1 MDSQFTIVI
10 ADDHPLFRGA
20 LYQAVHMAIDDARLL
35 EADSIDSLSHL
46 LAEHPDVDLL
56 LLDLKMPGANG
67 FEGLAYLRGHHPDL
81 PIVVVSASE
90 DPAIIQQVLRLG
102 ALGFIPKSVPMKELV
117 NALNTVIGGD
127 NWVPEG
133 ISLHPEPVDGPDF
146 ASKLASLTP
155 QQYKVLIMLRDGSL
169 NKQIAW
175 ELNVSEA
182 TIKAHITAIFRKLGV
197 KNRTQ
202 AVIAL
207 HQEPH
212 PGALSAAFAPRQI
225 ARSYFMLPLFIE
237 GEQDEQGA
245 PDP

>member
-20 LYQAVHMAIDDARLL
+20 LYQAVHMAVSDAQLL
-35 EADSIDSLSHL
+35 EADSIDSLAHL
-46 LAEHPDVDLL
+46 LKDHPEVDLL

-67 FEGLAYLRGHHPDL
+67 FEGLVHLRGQYPDL

-90 DPAIIQQVLRLG
+90 EASVVQQVLRLG
-102 ALGFIPKSVPMKELV
+102 ALGFIPKSSSMKQLV
-117 NALNTVIGGD
+117 TALNAVIAGD
-127 NWVPEG
+127 TWLPEG
-133 ISLHPEPVDGPDF
+133 VSLRPESEDESSLT
-146 ASKLASLTP
+146 SKLASLTP
-155 QQYKVLIMLRDGSL
+155 QQYKVLVMLRDGSL

-182 TIKAHITAIFRKLGV
+182 TIKAHITAIFRKLDV

-207 HQEPH
+207 QQ
-212 PGALSAAFAPRQI
+212 LDI
-225 ARSYFMLPLFIE
+225 K
-237 GEQDEQGA
+237 DN
-245 PDP
+245 